1 MGSLNPLAAGNERAS
16 HGEADKWP
24 VRPGRDTVCGKTHMA
39 PGPSTRGQ
47 IALAALGSGWE

>member
-24 VRPGRDTVCGKTHMA
+24 VCSGTDTVCRKTHMGSSA
-39 PGPSTRGQ
+39 KH
-47 IALAALGSGWE
+47 LGHKSPLLL